1 MKTNKLLLLGIILTI
16 GPTQIHAEDYKKLVD
31 LINETKTCAK
41 DEYGLNCK
49 YVIGSTLNIEI
60 RQVGSANPN
69 IFFYE
74 SSRRGVFYAG
84 YNFFSQ
90 CVVIMPGKKDRASL
104 KLRPIKDD
112 AVVAYISLKTG
123 KAYRTYV
130 QCEYDAEGMKPR

>member
-60 RQVGSANPN
+60 RQVGPANPN

-74 SSRRGVFYAG
+74 SSRKGEFYAG
-84 YNFFSQ
+84 YNYFTQ
-90 CVVIMPGKKDRASL
+90 CVVINTGIKDRTAL
-104 KLRPIKDD
+104 NLRPMNND
-112 AVVAYISLKTG
+112 AAVAHISLKTG
-123 KAYRTYV
+123 KAYESYLEC
-130 QCEYDAEGMKPR
+130 QSDIEGAKIR